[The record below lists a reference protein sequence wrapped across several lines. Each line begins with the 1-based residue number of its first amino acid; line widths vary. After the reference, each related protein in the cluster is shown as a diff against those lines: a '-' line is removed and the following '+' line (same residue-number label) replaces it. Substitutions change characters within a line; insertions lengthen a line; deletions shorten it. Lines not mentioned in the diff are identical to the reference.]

1 MCKYTKKKGKK
12 AKKKKKKIKKKKDF
26 SLIFFAG
33 FADYPA
39 QYADNNNIY
48 NNKYN
53 NNCNKEKIKNKKE
66 SFLNGCSNEVFS
78 LL

>member
-1 MCKYTKKKGKK
+1 M
-12 AKKKKKKIKKKKDF
+12 
-26 SLIFFAG
+26 IFFAG

-39 QYADNNNIY
+39 QYADNSAQYADYPAQYADNNNKYNNI
-48 NNKYN
+48 YN

-66 SFLNGCSNEVFS
+66 SFLNGSNEVFS